1 MIKGVVLTNF
11 MSYENAYVPLGPGLN
26 LICGPNGAGKS
37 SILLAISVVLGQ
49 AYTERSK
56 KLSDLI
62 KWGTAEARVTLIID
76 NSGEKRPFPQV
87 HSDQVTIARV
97 LRHNGTYYYLV
108 QNKPAA
114 KSAAT
119 DVFKKLGLNPDNILV
134 IMHQFMVGRFAAV
147 SAQDKLKMLEEAVG
161 FQTYRE
167 EVLDARLRLDSVASE
182 EQSLAQVLESTK
194 ETHDYWKREHDHFQ
208 QKKQL
213 ETKLD
218 ALKRELLWA
227 RIEKRKDSLAH
238 LQTRID
244 SKTRLLQTIETKIQE
259 LAESKKKRQA
269 KFDELNLS
277 RIELEDKRVELVKET
292 TTHELNLEWSTSLL
306 RNLQSIIGDQPID
319 EETIGS
325 LLLQA
330 LDKLKRSWKE
340 KAEDSQRNL
349 TKTKEKMGMLTEKIA
364 DTSGRLEDALSRL
377 IDTNVEY
384 EVSGFKRKLLTE
396 EVADLQAQVR
406 LAHEELDPMVES
418 AEKTGPQIESP
429 RKIIEVML
437 EIGAVE
443 EQIKPISTISEDVEK
458 MYSSY
463 TKVYEDLRQKTLQVA
478 KNREEVITELD
489 KRLARWREVLTSFL
503 EDVTGKYNAMLTTV
517 GATGGIRL
525 ISSREIEK
533 CGLEILVGYKGNK
546 PTPLDAFTQSG
557 GERSIAMMAFLLA
570 LQQHIT
576 SPFRAIDEFDV
587 HMDPKNRAL
596 VTQLIV
602 ASAGSMNE
610 GQYLAITPGQ
620 IDVAENTH
628 VVVVQNVGGTSTI
641 SELKL
646 T

>member
-1 MIKGVVLTNF
+1 VLTNF
-11 MSYENAYVPLGPGLN
+11 MSYENAYVPLAPGLN

-62 KWGTAEARVTLIID
+62 KWGSEEARVTLIID
-76 NSGEKRPFPQV
+76 NSGQKRPFPQL
-87 HSDQVTIARV
+87 HSDQVTVTRV
-97 LRHNGTYYYLV
+97 LRHNGTYYYLL
-108 QNKPAA
+108 QNKPAT

-119 DVFKKLGLNPDNILV
+119 DVFKTLGLNPDNILV

-147 SAQDKLKMLEEAVG
+147 SAQEKLKMLEEAVG

-167 EVLDARLRLDSVASE
+167 DVLEARLRLDSITSE
-182 EQSLAQVLESTK
+182 EQSLAHVLESTK
-194 ETHDYWKREHDHFQ
+194 ETHDYWKREYDRFQ

-213 ETKLD
+213 ESKLD
-218 ALKRELLWA
+218 ILKRELLWT
-227 RIEKRKDSLAH
+227 RIQKRKDALTH

-244 SKTRLLQTIETKIQE
+244 SKTRMLDTIENKIQE
-259 LAESKKKRQA
+259 LAESKKQRQA

-277 RIELEDKRVELVKET
+277 RLTLEDKRIELVKET
-292 TTHELNLEWSTSLL
+292 TTYELNLEWSTSLL
-306 RNLQSIIGDQPID
+306 RNLQSLSGDQEPNQIPQ
-319 EETIGS
+319 
-325 LLLQA
+325 LQA
-330 LDKLKRSWKE
+330 LDKLKTSWLE
-340 KAEDSQRNL
+340 KADESQRSL
-349 TKTKEKMGMLTEKIA
+349 AKAKEKMSMLTEKITDA
-364 DTSGRLEDALSRL
+364 SGRLEDALTRL

-418 AEKTGPQIESP
+418 AIKAGPAIETP
-429 RKIIEVML
+429 RKTIEVML

-443 EQIKPISTISEDVEK
+443 EQMKPLSSISEDVEK

-463 TKVYEDLRQKTLQVA
+463 TKVYEELREKTLRVA

-489 KRLARWREVLTSFL
+489 KRLARWREVLSAFL
-503 EDVTGKYNAMLTTV
+503 DDVTGKYNSALAAV
-517 GATGGIRL
+517 GAVGAIRL
-525 ISSREIEK
+525 VTSREIEK
-533 CGLEILVGYKGNK
+533 CGLEILVGFKGNK

-602 ASAGSMNE
+602 ASSTNTE

-620 IDVAENTH
+620 INVDDNTH
-628 VVVVQNVGGTSTI
+628 VVVVQSVGGASTI
-641 SELKL
+641 SELK
-646 T
+646 TS